1 MALLL
6 LSMFLFCQNRF
17 LNHSTSLLQ
26 KNAVQ
31 MVRAAILNYEK
42 DNLKE
47 LDDEGVLDII
57 AKELKKRKS
66 SLIEYEKSNRE
77 DLINELKSEIVI
89 LTNYLPTQ
97 LSDEEL
103 AKIVKNT
110 IDELGANSIK
120 EMGKVMGVIIPK
132 VKGKA
137 DNDRVGQM
145 VKHNLNQ

>member
-1 MALLL
+1 M
-6 LSMFLFCQNRF
+6 
-17 LNHSTSLLQ
+17 SLKQQLAEELKVAMKEKDIVK

-47 LDDEGVLDII
+47 LDDTGVLDII

-137 DNDRVGQM
+137 DNERVGQM

>member
-1 MALLL
+1 M
-6 LSMFLFCQNRF
+6 
-17 LNHSTSLLQ
+17 SLKQQLAEELKVAMKEKDIVK

>member
-1 MALLL
+1 MRLKQQLAEELKVA
-6 LSMFLFCQNRF
+6 MKEKDIVK
-17 LNHSTSLLQ
+17 

>member
-1 MALLL
+1 V
-6 LSMFLFCQNRF
+6 
-17 LNHSTSLLQ
+17 SLKQQLAEELKVAMKEKDIVK